1 MSTRD
6 ALVLCPAPLA
16 HVPLTERLAPAAA
29 AGFSAIALQPGD
41 VWAAEEQGHSAA
53 ELATRIA
60 DAGLTVAE
68 IDCTACWMERQLSGD
83 DSELG
88 RLLQGLTPERVIATA
103 ARIGAQSVA
112 AIDLSPT
119 PTPLDE
125 AAEAFARL
133 CDLAAEHGLRAH
145 IEFIPVGGIR
155 TLAQAWAIV
164 REAGR
169 ENGGLTIDAWHL
181 FRSGSTLA
189 ELAAIPGKHIHAVQL
204 CDAPASPSADLWTEL
219 MTARLLPG
227 EGTLDLVGLIQTLDR
242 IGSTAPF
249 GVEVFNTRQNAQSIS
264 QIEEDWASAAHAVLG
279 KARGQA

>member
-1 MSTRD
+1 MSARD

-16 HVPLTERLAPAAA
+16 HVPLVKRLAPAAA

-53 ELATRIA
+53 ELAMRIA

-68 IDCTACWMERQLSGD
+68 IDCTACWMKHQRSGD

-119 PTPLDE
+119 PASLDE

-164 REAGR
+164 REAAR

-189 ELAAIPGKHIHAVQL
+189 ELAAIPGERIHAVQL
-204 CDAPASPSADLWTEL
+204 CDAPARAAPDLWTEL

-227 EGTLDLVGLIQTLDR
+227 KGTFDLVGLIQTLDR
-242 IGSTAPF
+242 IGSTATF
-249 GVEVFNTRQNAQSIS
+249 GVEVFNTRQNTQSIA
-264 QIEEDWASAAHAVLG
+264 QIAQDWANAAHAVLG
-279 KARGQA
+279 KARGPA